1 VESGRLRTRAK
12 PSGEHLRETPLPGTV
27 TFQAAVV
34 LLLWC
39 VVGTLTV
46 DAWAT
51 PLERVEFESASQR
64 LNSIEVIPGD
74 RIQGY
79 LAKPEGAGPFPAVI
93 GLHGC
98 AGMHDTTKQRL
109 TDDLV
114 AWGYVILLVD
124 SYATRG
130 IEHAC
135 ASASGKAA
143 AQLAAIPSAFATFLR
158 RTRDAYGALVFLARH
173 TFVDPQ
179 RVAAVGFSA
188 GAWVALSVAEP
199 NSFELF
205 VPPSNLRFRAAA
217 AFYPPCQQAA
227 ARPGIPTLIFVGALD
242 DWTPAADCSNKV
254 AAWSNDG
261 PPIELVVYPGA
272 HHSFYYPHFQPGRT
286 MLGHWLEYNG
296 EAADDA
302 THRLHQFLNRHLN

>member
-1 VESGRLRTRAK
+1 V
-12 PSGEHLRETPLPGTV
+12 GEQSRETPLPGTV

-39 VVGTLTV
+39 VVVALTA

-98 AGMHDTTKQRL
+98 AGMHETTKQRL

-135 ASASGKAA
+135 TS
-143 AQLAAIPSAFATFLR
+143 SAFATVIK
-158 RTRDAYGALVFLARH
+158 RTRDAYGALVFLARQ

-179 RVAAVGFSA
+179 RVAAVGFGRRLGDPLCRGAKFVRSVRPFQQLAVPGGGRVLPSMSA
-188 GAWVALSVAEP
+188 GSGASGDTHAHPYRSPRRLDAGGR
-199 NSFELF
+199 LF
-205 VPPSNLRFRAAA
+205 
-217 AFYPPCQQAA
+217 QQS
-227 ARPGIPTLIFVGALD
+227 R
-242 DWTPAADCSNKV
+242 
-254 AAWSNDG
+254 
-261 PPIELVVYPGA
+261 
-272 HHSFYYPHFQPGRT
+272 R
-286 MLGHWLEYNG
+286 LG
-296 EAADDA
+296 
-302 THRLHQFLNRHLN
+302 Q

>member
-1 VESGRLRTRAK
+1 MA
-12 PSGEHLRETPLPGTV
+12 
-27 TFQAAVV
+27 
-34 LLLWC
+34 
-39 VVGTLTV
+39 

-98 AGMHDTTKQRL
+98 ARMHDTTKQRL
-109 TDDLV
+109 TDV

-135 ASASGKAA
+135 TST
-143 AQLAAIPSAFATFLR
+143 AFATVIR
-158 RTRDAYGALVFLARH
+158 RTRDAYGALVFLARQ

-188 GAWVALSVAEP
+188 GAWVTLSVAEP

-205 VPPSNLRFRAAA
+205 VPPSNLRFQAAA

-227 ARPGIPTLIFVGALD
+227 ARPAIPTLIFIGALD
-242 DWTPAADCSNKV
+242 DWTPPADCSNKV
-254 AAWSNDG
+254 AA
-261 PPIELVVYPGA
+261 
-272 HHSFYYPHFQPGRT
+272 
-286 MLGHWLEYNG
+286 LGQRR
-296 EAADDA
+296 AANRA
-302 THRLHQFLNRHLN
+302 CCVSRRAPQFLLPPLSARQDLVWSLAGIQRRGSGQCKSPPAPVSRSPSQLKARRQRQQKLTSFVGRFSPSWVRQVSSQSGPKITVPR